1 MKSFKLSRFKL
12 WRVAAARGSVA
23 LGSITNKDISASV
36 LLSCWSLKSFHW
48 ETTALK
54 IQACFFIYFLFIII
68 LCVCLRL
75 SWDLFLFFFSRWLKA
90 ELCLP
95 CFTAPIQSKIA
106 WGIGNNYLNL
116 PPLVM
121 LDHRRG
127 LSRSVLQTQPEN
139 ETMFSHV
146 TVTCLPK
153 VCCSVSADSK
163 DSNHYISCT
172 QVITSS
178 CNHQNQTLASVHAQ
192 MHTHTRSEVQ
202 TQLNPQ

>member
-1 MKSFKLSRFKL
+1 MLLLLAALLPWAASQIKTSLHLFCCLADLWSLSIERRQRWKFKL
-12 WRVAAARGSVA
+12 V
-23 LGSITNKDISASV
+23 
-36 LLSCWSLKSFHW
+36 
-48 ETTALK
+48 
-54 IQACFFIYFLFIII
+54 FFIYFLFIII

-127 LSRSVLQTQPEN
+127 LSRSVPQTQPEN